1 MFFPEKYVAFFLPS
15 DKHIICMPQ
24 MFRLN
29 LKICLFCL
37 KARQIILLRFGRG
50 ETDEEIK
57 QMLISL
63 TFKAAECANQLQR
76 YEQAYHRYREV
87 LLLTRVFLSQM
98 LHGPI
103 GIHWVLFATV
113 NHTLTSCTHL

>member
-87 LLLTRVFLSQM
+87 LLLTREYSFPKCYMVQLAFIGRFLP
-98 LHGPI
+98 LLI
-103 GIHWVLFATV
+103 IR
-113 NHTLTSCTHL
+113 